1 MRLGKGSSVVVL
13 NRRDYEKSVK
23 NLINDKTKFKELS
36 EDVTIK
42 RESKLQRF
50 LPILKNNKC
59 LDDAEYEK
67 NLSKWFFSC

>member
-1 MRLGKGSSVVVL
+1 MELEGNIAYLWKT
-13 NRRDYEKSVK
+13 KIK
-23 NLINDKTKFKELS
+23 NLINDKTKFKELT

-50 LPILKNNKC
+50 LRTLKNNKC
-59 LDDAEYEK
+59 LDDIEYEK